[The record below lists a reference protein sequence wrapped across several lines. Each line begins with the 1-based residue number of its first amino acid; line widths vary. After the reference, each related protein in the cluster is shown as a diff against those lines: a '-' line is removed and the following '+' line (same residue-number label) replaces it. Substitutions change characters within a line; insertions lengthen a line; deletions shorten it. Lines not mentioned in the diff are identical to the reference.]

1 MAFCPPVFYIDVE
14 ITIWL
19 RKRTLVKLG
28 LSTYGTPLEPEGL
41 RAVAQLAESAGYD
54 SIWTGEAWVADAFT
68 PLAFVAAATTT
79 LKLGTA
85 IAQLSARTPGT
96 TAMTALTLQQL
107 SGGRLILGLGVSGPQ
122 VVEGWHGVPFRTPV
136 KATREYIAILRQ
148 ALAGEKV
155 DFQGDVF
162 QVPYRGDDASGL
174 GRSLRTSLPTASDM
188 PILVAALGPRNLA
201 MATEVADGL
210 LPYLWSPNHWRSAFG
225 EALDNA
231 PGGFKV
237 MPTVAVALG
246 DDLQACRDEVRP
258 KLTLH
263 IGGMGSKDKNF
274 YKSLVER
281 YGFEEEAERIQSAF
295 LSGDR
300 AGALAA
306 TSDALV
312 DELALVGPAG
322 HVSEQLEA
330 WKRSPI
336 DTLIIE
342 TARPEAIEQIAS
354 LV

>member
-1 MAFCPPVFYIDVE
+1 MANLPPVFYIDVE

-19 RKRTLVKLG
+19 WKRTLVKLG
-28 LSTYGTPLEPEGL
+28 LSTYGTPLDPEGL
-41 RAVAQLAESAGYD
+41 KATALLAESAGYD

-68 PLAFVAAATTT
+68 PLAFVAAATTR
-79 LKLGTA
+79 LRIGTA
-85 IAQLSARTPGT
+85 IAQLSARTPGA

-107 SGGRLILGLGVSGPQ
+107 SGGRLQLGLGVSGPQ

-155 DFQGDVF
+155 EYQGEVF
-162 QVPYRGDDASGL
+162 QVPYRGEDASGL
-174 GRSLRTSLPTASDM
+174 GRSLRTSLPAAPDM

-210 LPYLWSPNHWRSAFG
+210 LPYLWSPNHWRDAFG
-225 EALDNA
+225 DALDAA
-231 PGGFKV
+231 PDAFRV
-237 MPTVAVALG
+237 LPTVAVAMG

-281 YGFEEEAERIQSAF
+281 YGFEEEAELIRSRF
-295 LSGDR
+295 LAGGR

-330 WKRSPI
+330 WRRSPI

-342 TARPEAIEQIAS
+342 PTRPDAIEQLAS

>member
-1 MAFCPPVFYIDVE
+1 M
-14 ITIWL
+14 
-19 RKRTLVKLG
+19 KLG

-41 RAVAQLAESAGYD
+41 NAVAQLAESAGYD

-68 PLAFVAAATTT
+68 PLAFVAAATST

-85 IAQLSARTPGT
+85 IAQISARTPGT
-96 TAMTALTLQQL
+96 TAMTALTLQEL

-136 KATREYIAILRQ
+136 KPPASTSPSSAGPRRREGRLPGRGLPGALPGRRRQ
-148 ALAGEKV
+148 RARA
-155 DFQGDVF
+155 Q
-162 QVPYRGDDASGL
+162 PPH
-174 GRSLRTSLPTASDM
+174 SLPTASDM

-225 EALDNA
+225 DALDTA
-231 PGGFKV
+231 PEGFKV
-237 MPTVAVALG
+237 MPTVAVAMG

-300 AGALAA
+300 AGARPPPA
-306 TSDALV
+306 TRWSTSSPSSAP
-312 DELALVGPAG
+312 PA
-322 HVSEQLEA
+322 
-330 WKRSPI
+330 
-336 DTLIIE
+336 T
-342 TARPEAIEQIAS
+342 
-354 LV
+354 

>member
-1 MAFCPPVFYIDVE
+1 
-14 ITIWL
+14 
-19 RKRTLVKLG
+19 VKLG
-28 LSTYGTPLEPEGL
+28 LSTYGTSLAPDTL
-41 RAVAQLAESAGYD
+41 RAAAVLAEESGYD

-68 PLAFVAAATTT
+68 PLAFVAAATTR
-79 LKLGTA
+79 LRIGTA

-107 SGGRLILGLGVSGPQ
+107 SGGRLMLGLGVSGPQ

-136 KATREYIAILRQ
+136 KATREYIAILRK

-155 DFQGDVF
+155 EYDGEVF
-162 QVPYRGDDASGL
+162 QVPYRGGDASGL
-174 GRSLRTSLPTASDM
+174 GRSLRTSLPPAADT

-201 MATEVADGL
+201 MATQDADGL
-210 LPYLWSPNHWRSAFG
+210 LPYLWSPNHWRDAFG
-225 EALDNA
+225 DALDDA
-231 PGGFKV
+231 AEGFRV
-237 MPTVAVALG
+237 LPTVAVAMG
-246 DDLQACRDEVRP
+246 DDLQTCRDEVRP
-258 KLTLH
+258 KITLH

-281 YGFEEEAERIQSAF
+281 YGFEEEAELIQSRF

-312 DELALVGPAG
+312 DELALVGPEG
-322 HVSEQLEA
+322 HVAEQLEA
-330 WKRSPI
+330 WRSCPI

-342 TARPEAIEQIAS
+342 PTRPDVIERLAA

>member
-1 MAFCPPVFYIDVE
+1 MANLPPVFYIDVE

-19 RKRTLVKLG
+19 WKRTLVKLG
-28 LSTYGTPLEPEGL
+28 LSTYGTPLDPEGL
-41 RAVAQLAESAGYD
+41 KATALLAESAGYD

-68 PLAFVAAATTT
+68 PLAFVAAATT
-79 LKLGTA
+79 LRIGTA
-85 IAQLSARTPGT
+85 IAQLSARTPGA

-107 SGGRLILGLGVSGPQ
+107 SGGRLQLGLGVSGPQ

-155 DFQGDVF
+155 EYQGEVF
-162 QVPYRGDDASGL
+162 QVPYRGEDASGL
-174 GRSLRTSLPTASDM
+174 GRSLRTSLPAAPDM

-210 LPYLWSPNHWRSAFG
+210 LPYLWSPNHWRDAFG
-225 EALDNA
+225 DALDAA
-231 PGGFKV
+231 PDAFRV
-237 MPTVAVALG
+237 LPTVAVAMG

-281 YGFEEEAERIQSAF
+281 YGFEEEAELIQSRF
-295 LSGDR
+295 LAGDR

-330 WKRSPI
+330 WRRSPI

-342 TARPEAIEQIAS
+342 PTRPDAIEQLAS